1 MAAVH
6 IMSLACGS
14 GERGHCQARLVSGDV
29 FFILRVNVELRK
41 QEEEERKKKQ
51 LVVFLQIIT
60 LTTVAAYALVA

>member
-41 QEEEERKKKQ
+41 QEEEKKKKK

>member
-1 MAAVH
+1 M
-6 IMSLACGS
+6 
-14 GERGHCQARLVSGDV
+14 SGDV

-41 QEEEERKKKQ
+41 QEEEKKKKK